1 MNKLTK
7 LVSVIV
13 VTRNRKKELIKCL
26 QSLQASDYRRIEIVV
41 VDNDTTPPVSSW
53 LKNKFK
59 GVELV
64 RSAKNLGAA
73 GGRNLGLKFAR
84 GDFLLFMDD
93 DASADKKMI
102 SQLVAVLKNSP
113 QAGIAQPKIYD
124 MQSFS
129 TDGNILQGIGCDIS
143 LLTGRVSALGI
154 REEDTGQY
162 DHIKEISTVGCV
174 WMVKAEVIKKVG
186 GYDENYFIPY
196 EDLDFSFRARKS
208 GFKIYFAPKALA
220 WHNSIKSTFVN
231 SALDYIGIRSADQA
245 YRIARNK
252 IIFMRKYSPFPNLLI
267 FLFILLPFYTLV
279 HSIIILSSLKF
290 SLLSD
295 YWKGVISG
303 LIYLIR
309 ISL

>member
-1 MNKLTK
+1 MNKLAN

-13 VTRNRKKELIKCL
+13 LTRNRKKELIRCL
-26 QSLQASDYRRIEIVV
+26 QSLLVSDYKNIEIIV
-41 VDNDTTPPVSSW
+41 VDNDTNPPVSLW
-53 LKNKFK
+53 LRNKFK
-59 GVELV
+59 EVKLV
-64 RSAKNLGAA
+64 RSDKNLGAA
-73 GGRNLGLKFAR
+73 GGRNLGIKFAK
-84 GDFLLFMDD
+84 GDYILFIDD
-93 DASADKKMI
+93 DAEADTKMI
-102 SQLVAVLKNSP
+102 SQLIAVLKNSP
-113 QAGIAQPKIYD
+113 RAGIVQPKIYAI
-124 MQSFS
+124 QSFS
-129 TDGNILQGIGCDIS
+129 TSRNILQGIGCDID

-174 WMVKAEVIKKVG
+174 WMVKAEVTRMVG
-186 GYDENYFIPY
+186 NYDEEYFIPY
-196 EDLDFSFRARKS
+196 EDLDFSFRARKQ

-220 WHNSIKSTFVN
+220 WHSSIKSTFIN

-267 FLFILLPFYTLV
+267 FLFIFLPFYTLV

-303 LIYLIR
+303 LIYLVR